1 MVQVEDNGKGMHEE
15 LVRELNHY
23 DYSSSA
29 VEGSIGVRNVIMRIK
44 YYYGEEGHFLIESN
58 DRGTRITAEILFE
71 E

>member
-1 MVQVEDNGKGMHEE
+1 MDGE

-23 DYSSSA
+23 DYSSGTI
-29 VEGSIGVRNVIMRIK
+29 EGSIGVRNVIMRIK
-44 YYYGEEGHFLIESN
+44 YYYGEEGHFFIESN